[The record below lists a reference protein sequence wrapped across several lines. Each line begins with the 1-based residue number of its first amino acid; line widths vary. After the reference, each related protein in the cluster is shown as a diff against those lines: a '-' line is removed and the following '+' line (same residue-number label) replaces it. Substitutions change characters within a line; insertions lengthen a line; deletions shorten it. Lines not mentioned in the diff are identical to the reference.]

1 MVCTAF
7 WVCSVNA
14 QSINLPK
21 PKISG
26 GMPLHE
32 ALSKR
37 ETCRNFEKKEL
48 TLQQISDLLWAAF
61 GINRPDGKRT
71 APSAM
76 NYQEIDLYVLLAKG
90 SYRYHPKQNILEM
103 VNQNDIRYFS
113 GQQDQIK
120 DAPVH
125 VILVADLSKMGNSV
139 SIDKTALSYADAGH
153 ISQNIYLFVAS
164 EGLATGIRHWID
176 KKTMSSKMYLKPSQS
191 IILAHSIGYKK
202 KEP

>member
-7 WVCSVNA
+7 LVCSVNA